1 MQVVGVPVD
10 QMPLAF
16 PHVAYVITKVREKQ
30 PRCPTPEKVY
40 QSLLDTT
47 MQLLLVVQDDQT
59 IKATAVT
66 EIETDGGNKVCRV
79 VALHGE
85 DMAEW
90 LDELVFH
97 VERFAHQ
104 NDCTHLELQGR
115 KGWQKMF
122 KQNGFQTEAVI
133 MRREI

>member
-1 MQVVGVPVD
+1 MGVIGVPVECLD
-10 QMPLAF
+10 LAY
-16 PHVAYVITKVREKQ
+16 PHVAYAITKVREKQ

-40 QSLLDTT
+40 QALLDKT

-59 IKATAVT
+59 VKATAVT

-85 DMAEW
+85 DMSEW
-90 LDELVFH
+90 FDDLVYH
-97 VERFAHQ
+97 VEQFARQ

-115 KGWQKMF
+115 LGWQKMF